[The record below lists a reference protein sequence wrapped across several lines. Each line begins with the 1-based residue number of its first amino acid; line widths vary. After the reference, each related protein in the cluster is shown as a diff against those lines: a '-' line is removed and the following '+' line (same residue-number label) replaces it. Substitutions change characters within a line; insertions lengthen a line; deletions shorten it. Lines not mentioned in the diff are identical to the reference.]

1 MFIQLSH
8 VSVEAERDSK
18 RQKRTG
24 KELVGDSEY
33 SHSRESKPKDLDMK
47 SRESVRSME
56 TIDGETEL
64 LESLVQA
71 AHVRLHVFLS
81 LSYCMNWVY
90 GYKVG
95 HEQCCSCLVLLL
107 INLALGTLWSLPL

>member
-1 MFIQLSH
+1 MFIQLSD

-33 SHSRESKPKDLDMK
+33 SQSRESKPKDLDMK

-71 AHVRLHVFLS
+71 AHVCLHVILG
-81 LSYCMNWVY
+81 LLYCMNCV
-90 GYKVG
+90 
-95 HEQCCSCLVLLL
+95 
-107 INLALGTLWSLPL
+107 